1 MVKEAKKPPQKLSLE
16 AFQEEIRLLAEENY
30 KKGRHPTTRATRYPT
45 GYRQKKRSRKNTSC
59 KPRFSVPGQHPGN

>member
-30 KKGRHPTTRATRYPT
+30 KKRAASNNP
-45 GYRQKKRSRKNTSC
+45 GDALSDWLQAEKEVKKKH
-59 KPRFSVPGQHPGN
+59 KL